1 MLRCNKH
8 FVRRIDGYIYL
19 VRIYVTKIISNQL
32 MTASNFFSGK
42 ILILNETHMLIYW
55 IHVDVNN
62 WSKHKR
68 GTHLNT
74 KPSLFGVFI
83 SIWVNMHHTVGI
95 ILDMG
100 YLIWCCFFVSVLHR
114 EILLRYTDSIILIRI
129 VFQDFG

>member
-8 FVRRIDGYIYL
+8 FVLSFMLTCDMIIWIIDGYIYL

-62 WSKHKR
+62 WWKHKR

-83 SIWVNMHHTVGI
+83 SIWVNMHHTLGR
-95 ILDMG
+95 ILDLG
-100 YLIWCCFFVSVLHR
+100 YLIWCCFFISVL
-114 EILLRYTDSIILIRI
+114 IRNLQYI
-129 VFQDFG
+129 AKYC